1 MRRFFLKDARP
12 GDVIEDVYVITNK
25 QIAST
30 TSGKYYIKC
39 FVGDKSAT
47 LTARLWNATRE
58 IFAQLPDNGFLFVRG
73 RVENYQNN
81 NQVILEA
88 WAPVVEGQYA
98 VEDLIVHTEKDID
111 QLFKRVVEICES
123 LQNRH
128 VAAIV
133 QAFLDDEP
141 LMKNFRRAPAAQS
154 FHHAYLGGL
163 LEHTENAMNV
173 ADAVCRFYP
182 NLNRDLVLSG
192 IFIHDLAKTWELH
205 YDTAFGYTDGG
216 QLIGHIVKAA
226 LWIEEKARLA
236 SEQLGEPIPENLIQV
251 MQHIALSHHG
261 ELEFGSPKTPATPE
275 AIAVHIIENMDAKL
289 TLALQLTRGNQASGE
304 GNWTEY
310 QKAFDGRLYK
320 PDVAPADI
328 PETESAVSSIQITN
342 PLFATIQHS
351 TVKR

>member
-30 TSGKYYIKC
+30 ASGKYYIKC
-39 FVGDKSAT
+39 FIGDNSAT

-88 WAPVVEGQYA
+88 WAPAVEGRYA
-98 VEDLIVHTEKDID
+98 VEDLIVHTEKNIN

-133 QAFLDDEP
+133 QAFLDDET
-141 LMKNFRRAPAAQS
+141 LMKKFRRAPAAQS

-163 LEHTENAMNV
+163 LEHTENALNV

-182 NLNRDLVLSG
+182 HLNRDLVLSG
-192 IFIHDLAKTWELH
+192 IFIHDLAKTWELQ

-216 QLIGHIVKAA
+216 QLVGHIVKAA
-226 LWIEEKARLA
+226 LWIEEKARIA
-236 SEQLGEPIPENLIQV
+236 SEQLGEPIPENLIHV

-275 AIAVHIIENMDAKL
+275 ALAVHIIENMDAKL
-289 TLALQLTRGNQASGE
+289 TLALQLTRGKQASGE

-320 PDVAPADI
+320 PDVAPADV
-328 PETESAVSSIQITN
+328 PEPEPKVSSAEITN
-342 PLFATIQHS
+342 PLFS
-351 TVKR
+351 KS